1 LRLAAFGRDMR
12 GGKLRPPPAGR
23 FGGNIVMPRL
33 SLAFFSAGAVFG
45 LAGMGWGV
53 FMGAKED
60 FTLAP
65 AHAHLNLLGWVALS
79 LMGAFYALA
88 GDRAP
93 RRLGWIN
100 FALSSVGVLITIPA
114 LAKFLTGDRT
124 ALPFMEAGES
134 IVILGMAS
142 FLAAILSLWAAP
154 RAAGASVSEGLRA
167 PAE

>member
-1 LRLAAFGRDMR
+1 
-12 GGKLRPPPAGR
+12 
-23 FGGNIVMPRL
+23 
-33 SLAFFSAGAVFG
+33 
-45 LAGMGWGV
+45 MGWGV

-88 GDRAP
+88 GARAP

-100 FALSSVGVLITIPA
+100 FTLSSLGVLITIPA
-114 LAKFLTGDRT
+114 LAKFLAGDKS
-124 ALPFMEAGES
+124 ALPFMQAGES
-134 IVILGMAS
+134 TVILGMAV
-142 FLAAILSLWAAP
+142 FVAAILSLWAP
-154 RAAGASVSEGLRA
+154 SRHAAQVSEGLRA